1 MAKKFLMIF
10 LAVAFILGVITLV
23 LFSKKKDLM
32 TSISLPLLRST
43 PTPLATPSATIT
55 NTPQLS
61 ELENDLLAIEK
72 DLEKMKKEDTRL
84 VPPTFIFDL
93 GLK

>member
-1 MAKKFLMIF
+1 MVKKFLMIF

-23 LFSKKKDLM
+23 LFSKKKDFA

-43 PTPLATPSATIT
+43 PTPLATTSATIT

-72 DLEKMKKEDTRL
+72 DLEKMKKEDNRL

>member
-1 MAKKFLMIF
+1 MVKKFLMIF

-43 PTPLATPSATIT
+43 PTPLAIPSVAVANI
-55 NTPQLS
+55 PQLS

-84 VPPTFIFDL
+84 APPNFIFDL